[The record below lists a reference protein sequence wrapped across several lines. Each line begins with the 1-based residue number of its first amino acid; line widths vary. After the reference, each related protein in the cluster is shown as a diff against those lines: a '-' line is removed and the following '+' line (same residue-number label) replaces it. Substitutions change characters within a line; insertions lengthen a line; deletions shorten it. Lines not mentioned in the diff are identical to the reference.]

1 MLPGIQMLNTVSQD
15 LVSPRRAYLIY
26 TSFCCPN
33 LASQVIPDIIKMPTA
48 CSWAEE
54 RLAGLQC
61 LGLVSRAGTTEESGG
76 RRKVPWG
83 RWIMSTWPRGTA

>member
-1 MLPGIQMLNTVSQD
+1 MLNTVSQD

-48 CSWAEE
+48 WAGQKRGARANIPRLVVWGGNTKGEE
-54 RLAGLQC
+54 EK
-61 LGLVSRAGTTEESGG
+61 EEKKEEVLMGY
-76 RRKVPWG
+76 
-83 RWIMSTWPRGTA
+83 RGS